1 MLQSYVL
8 DSTASRHDM
17 NSLAEKYLGRTTI
30 HFEDVAGKGKKQL
43 TFNEIEI
50 EQAAPYAAEDADI
63 TLQLHQTLWPQ
74 LKDIP
79 NLQSLY
85 QSLEIPLLPV
95 LNALERNGV
104 NIDIWMLQ
112 QQSDELSKKIVNFEQ
127 QAWNIAEE
135 EFNLG
140 SPKQLGTI
148 LYEKLKLP
156 ILKKTPKGQPSTAE
170 SVLQDLADDGY
181 ELPRVIMSF
190 RSLSKLKSTY
200 TDRLPEQVNK
210 STGRVH
216 TSYHQAVT
224 ATGRLSSSDPNLQN
238 IPIRSEEG
246 RKIREAFVAPEGYT
260 ILAADYSQIELRI
273 MAHLSQDIGLLKA
286 FAAREDI
293 HCHTA
298 AEIFGV
304 SLDNV
309 TSDQRRSAKAI
320 NFGLIYGMSAHGL
333 SKQLNIERGQAVNYM
348 NTYFERYPGVK
359 NYMNSTRDQAK
370 IDGYVETLFG
380 RRLYLPE
387 INASNGMRRQYA
399 ERTAINAP
407 MQGTAADIIKLAMN
421 SIQNWLNS
429 EPADIR
435 MIMQVHDELVFEI
448 PTEQLDRAEKIIEGF
463 MVQAADL
470 SVPLE
475 VGIGNGLNWEVAH

>member
-1 MLQSYVL
+1 
-8 DSTASRHDM
+8 
-17 NSLAEKYLGRTTI
+17 
-30 HFEDVAGKGKKQL
+30 L

-79 NLQSLY
+79 SLQSLY
-85 QSLEIPLLPV
+85 QSLEIPFLPV

-200 TDRLPEQVNK
+200 TDRVPEQVNK

-273 MAHLSQDIGLLKA
+273 MAHLSQDIGLMKA

-348 NTYFERYPGVK
+348 NT
-359 NYMNSTRDQAK
+359 
-370 IDGYVETLFG
+370 
-380 RRLYLPE
+380 
-387 INASNGMRRQYA
+387 
-399 ERTAINAP
+399 
-407 MQGTAADIIKLAMN
+407 
-421 SIQNWLNS
+421 
-429 EPADIR
+429 
-435 MIMQVHDELVFEI
+435 
-448 PTEQLDRAEKIIEGF
+448 
-463 MVQAADL
+463 
-470 SVPLE
+470 
-475 VGIGNGLNWEVAH
+475 